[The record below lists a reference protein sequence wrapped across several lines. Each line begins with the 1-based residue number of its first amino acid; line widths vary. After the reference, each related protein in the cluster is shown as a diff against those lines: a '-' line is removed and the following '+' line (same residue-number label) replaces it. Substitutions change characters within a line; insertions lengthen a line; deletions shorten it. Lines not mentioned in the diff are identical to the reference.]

1 MKHFQLQRLKR
12 TIGAVIFGIFFP
24 NENKKL
30 EEKEGIGEQS
40 DLVLVSVPPN
50 RQTATADF
58 IKTITGWT
66 VKDSTA
72 FVKEGEFPKV
82 IIYNVKFLDKK
93 QLDAIKDANKL
104 DIVIKTY

>member
-1 MKHFQLQRLKR
+1 MKHFQLHRLKR

-30 EEKEGIGEQS
+30 EEKDGIGKQS

-50 RQTATADF
+50 RQTAAAGF
-58 IKTITGWT
+58 IRTITGWT

-72 FVKEGEFPKV
+72 FVKKGEFPKV
-82 IIYNVKFLDKK
+82 IIYNVKFLGKN
-93 QLDAIKDANKL
+93 QLSAIRDANILK
-104 DIVIKTY
+104 IVIKTY